1 MTDVRPI
8 IPGFYPDPSICRVG
22 DVYYVVNS
30 SFEYLPGLPIHASTD
45 LVTWRFVGNALT
57 RPSQIP
63 EHRGNPSGSVY
74 APTIRHHDGRFWIV
88 WTDTN
93 QHGAG
98 VGQLLVHAEDAAGPW
113 SDPVE
118 IPGTVGIDPDLSWDE
133 DGVCHLTWAPHAE
146 HLHPLG
152 TVPIDPET
160 GTLLAE
166 PRLLWRGTG
175 GAHPEGPHLY
185 RIDGW
190 WYLLAAE
197 GGTERGH
204 SVTIARARTLDG
216 PFEPAPTNPI
226 LTHRGIQHPVQNAG
240 HGDLVQLVNGS
251 WAMVHLGVRPRGAT
265 PGFHLNGRETFLVGV
280 DWVDGWP
287 VVDEGRFTATP
298 VDASFHDDF
307 TDAALAGR
315 WLGVGMFP
323 ETFTEP
329 TGDGGGVVVRAGRG
343 PGIPLLCVRAVD
355 EEWTV
360 DARVDAA
367 GGVAALEVRIDEAHS
382 YALVHDGRTVS
393 AVLTIGPAVSTLA
406 TVESGP
412 EAVLRLRA
420 RLPEPTSRWGEPQ
433 PDIVDLVVVSAEG
446 AETVL
451 GSADGRY
458 LSTEV
463 AGLFTGRVVGVRAVS
478 GDVVLRSFS
487 YTAGPRDAG
496 DGRAADHGAA
506 G

>member
-1 MTDVRPI
+1 MSDVRPI

-22 DVYYVVNS
+22 DTYYVVNS
-30 SFEYLPGLPIHASTD
+30 SFEYLPGLPVHASTD

-93 QHGAG
+93 QHGEG
-98 VGQLLVHAEDAAGPW
+98 VGQLLIHAEDAAGPW
-113 SDPVE
+113 SDPIEV
-118 IPGTVGIDPDLSWDE
+118 PGTVGIDPDLCWDE
-133 DGVCHLTWAPHAE
+133 DGVCHLTWAPHAP

-152 TVPIDPET
+152 TVPIEPET
-160 GTLLAE
+160 GALLAE
-166 PRLLWRGTG
+166 PRLLWKGTG

-204 SVTIARARTLDG
+204 SVTIARARTLDDE
-216 PFEPAPTNPI
+216 FEPAPTNPI

-240 HGDLVQLVNGS
+240 HGDLVQLADGG

-265 PGFHLNGRETFLVGV
+265 PGFHVNGRETFLVGV

-287 VVDEGRFTATP
+287 VVVEDRYTAVRT
-298 VDASFHDDF
+298 DASFADDF
-307 TDAALAGR
+307 RGEALDGR

-323 ETFTEP
+323 ASFTAP
-329 TGDGGGVVVRAGRG
+329 VPGGLEISAERG
-343 PGIPLLCVRAVD
+343 SGIPLLCVRAVD
-355 EEWTV
+355 VEWVV
-360 DARVDAA
+360 DARVDAT
-367 GGVAALEVRIDEAHS
+367 GGALALEVRIDDAHS
-382 YALVHDGRTVS
+382 YALVHDGEAVS
-393 AVLTIGPAVSTLA
+393 AVLTIGPAVATLGRVA
-406 TVESGP
+406 TGP
-412 EAVLRLRA
+412 EATLRLRV

-433 PDIVDLVVVSAEG
+433 PDIVDLVVVDADG
-446 AETVL
+446 RETVL

-463 AGLFTGRVVGVRAVS
+463 AGLFTGRVVGVRA
-478 GDVVLRSFS
+478 LRGAVRLEAFS
-487 YTAGPRDAG
+487 YTSNG
-496 DGRAADHGAA
+496 DGPGAA
-506 G
+506 SGSEAGADA